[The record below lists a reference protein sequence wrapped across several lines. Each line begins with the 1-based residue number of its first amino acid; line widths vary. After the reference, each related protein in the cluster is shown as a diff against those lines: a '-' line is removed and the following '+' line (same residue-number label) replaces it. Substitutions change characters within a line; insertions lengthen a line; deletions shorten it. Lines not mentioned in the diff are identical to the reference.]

1 VFSDLATVS
10 ICDCVRYIHNSFFL
24 LMIKPFNLQEF
35 AEEFDAGEFP
45 SLEQA
50 RLMAGGGSRTLPS
63 SQSQDAP
70 PPIQINFEGGNDD
83 EILATAL
90 AQFEGR
96 LAEDEALANR
106 EKFLVPPLTTASGST
121 VASNADSPEGGFSAD
136 LVSSTLK
143 KFGYPD
149 FRPGQREGVERILS
163 GRSSLVLLATGAGKS
178 LIYQLPAY
186 LYAEHRGAITIVVS
200 PLVSLMEDQVTGL
213 PPFLRAAAL
222 HYNMTAKQKEKVV
235 EQVKSGRLHFLL
247 VSPEAVAG
255 GGGAFG
261 GLLPHFPPI
270 AFVCIDEAHCVSQW
284 SHNFRPSYLR

>member
-1 VFSDLATVS
+1 
-10 ICDCVRYIHNSFFL
+10 
-24 LMIKPFNLQEF
+24 
-35 AEEFDAGEFP
+35 
-45 SLEQA
+45 
-50 RLMAGGGSRTLPS
+50 MAGGTVAAAASAIPS
-63 SQSQDAP
+63 SDPDMPHIPIDTEATEDA
-70 PPIQINFEGGNDD
+70 
-83 EILATAL
+83 ILAAAA

-96 LAEDEALANR
+96 LADEEAEAER
-106 EKFLVPPLTTASGST
+106 EKFRVAPLIIENRIIN
-121 VASNADSPEGGFSAD
+121 NADVDDGKPEEGFSAAEIAR
-136 LVSSTLK
+136 TLS
-143 KFGYPD
+143 KFGHAD
-149 FRPGQREGVERILS
+149 FRPGQREGVERILA

-186 LYAEHRGAITIVVS
+186 LYAEHSRRRAITLVVS

-222 HYNMTAKQKEKVV
+222 HYNMTPRQKEAVI

-261 GLLPHFPPI
+261 SLLPHLPPI

>member
-1 VFSDLATVS
+1 
-10 ICDCVRYIHNSFFL
+10 
-24 LMIKPFNLQEF
+24 
-35 AEEFDAGEFP
+35 
-45 SLEQA
+45 
-50 RLMAGGGSRTLPS
+50 MAGGSAAVAPT
-63 SQSQDAP
+63 QDSVTP
-70 PPIQINFEGGNDD
+70 HISLDD
-83 EILATAL
+83 DDDDNILAAAA

-96 LAEDEALANR
+96 QTDDEAMADR
-106 EKFLVPPLTTASGST
+106 EKFRVAPLIIK
-121 VASNADSPEGGFSAD
+121 DSVVDDGRELFSAEEI
-136 LVSSTLK
+136 LRTLN
-143 KFGYPD
+143 KFGYAD

-163 GRSSLVLLATGAGKS
+163 GQSSLVLLATGSGKS

-186 LYAEHRGAITIVVS
+186 LYAEHRRAITIVVS

-222 HYNMTAKQKEKVV
+222 HYNMTPKQKENVI

-261 GLLPHFPPI
+261 ALLPHLPPI

-284 SHNFRPSYLR
+284 SHNFRPSYLRQVLPTMLIFIIISLA

>member
-1 VFSDLATVS
+1 V
-10 ICDCVRYIHNSFFL
+10 
-24 LMIKPFNLQEF
+24 QEF

-50 RLMAGGGSRTLPS
+50 ALMAGGGTTRQLVRP
-63 SQSQDAP
+63 QGAP
-70 PPIQINFEGGNDD
+70 PTAHLSLEEDDD
-83 EILATAL
+83 EILAA
-90 AQFEGR
+90 AAMQFEGQ
-96 LAEDEALANR
+96 LVAEEERANQ
-106 EKFLVPPLTTASGST
+106 EKFHVPPLIVSGEAT
-121 VASNADSPEGGFSAD
+121 CEEFSAD
-136 LVSSTLK
+136 IVTRALA
-143 KFGYPD
+143 KFGFPG
-149 FRPGQREGVERILS
+149 FRPGQQEGVERILS
-163 GRSSLVLLATGAGKS
+163 GRSSLVLLATGSGKS

-222 HYNMTAKQKEKVV
+222 HYNMTPKQKDNVV

-261 GLLPHFPPI
+261 GLLPFLPPI